1 MGEKTINKNDIRETA
16 MFLFLL
22 GLVERPGLCQECEIL
37 KTFIDKHKYTASAP
51 DSTISFW
58 NTVDSKYK
66 LPLKPLFRLEKHELP
81 CMSFKINC
89 LYHFNKIA
97 NYLDDSVKNY
107 NAIKSKIDSNPDNNI
122 DVLKSCLG
130 NSAELRK
137 QTWDAYSSLTDLPY
151 CCVRLVNKWK
161 EISKVFELPPCP
173 FKKTKSP
180 FNYDDTNDIYEPFR
194 NYLVE
199 YNSYSKIMISLLQE
213 YLHLLHLGQKSTL
226 ILDQYGY
233 RPEKLNDDLNW
244 KSLESYN
251 LQAIDLSSQL
261 EVRLFLWPENM
272 QHKECNRL
280 KNTIFNALFEIPNL
294 AEFISTDRPLKILSM
309 RSGYFLTIYQSDATH
324 TDEFPDLFKAYPVIN
339 LFCVEGKLL
348 TQKILYENDGKND
361 LNINLKNDNSCLLLV
376 HDDTKK
382 RKKWLEKWKE
392 QKKLK
397 RYIELKKTD
406 GENLFSTIANLIE
419 SEKSND
425 DSKELGSE
433 KNIPGLT
440 RFFDEERYKSLR
452 YMTILLE
459 MAIDVYFGLENNL
472 ESEPAG
478 FKFIYNS
485 VYEQKQRDLK
495 DILAFKRVVEVLI
508 HRSPKKIEFEDIP
521 KHFLQPTMTRT
532 GKRLATSWFVG
543 KDGHNTRN
551 AAVLMVLGK
560 AVIKFIQKSIIT
572 EETCIVKEIRNI
584 DDRLRRLEDK
594 VLQITALDE
603 KRSGKKNKRNISY
616 EDRRNIPDEDLRK
629 ALLGGTKNK

>member
-1 MGEKTINKNDIRETA
+1 MGKKTINKKKLREHA
-16 MFLFLL
+16 MFLFHW
-22 GLVERPGLCQECEIL
+22 GLVERPGLCHKCEIL

-58 NTVDSKYK
+58 KTVDSKYK

-89 LYHFNKIA
+89 LYHLNKIA
-97 NYLDDSVKNY
+97 NYLDDSVKKY
-107 NAIKSKIDSNPDNNI
+107 NEIKSKIDSNPDNNI
-122 DVLKSCLG
+122 DELKSCLG
-130 NSAELRK
+130 SSAELRQ
-137 QTWDAYSSLTDLPY
+137 QTWDAFSSLTDLP
-151 CCVRLVNKWK
+151 CGCVRLVNKWEK
-161 EISKVFELPPCP
+161 ISKVFELPPRP
-173 FKKTKSP
+173 YKNKKTP
-180 FNYDDTNDIYEPFR
+180 FNCDDTNDIYEQYR
-194 NYLVE
+194 NSLVE
-199 YNSYSKIMISLLQE
+199 YNSYSKMMISLLQE
-213 YLHLLHLGQKSTL
+213 YLQLLCLGQKSTL
-226 ILDQYGY
+226 ILDKYGY
-233 RPEKLNDDLNW
+233 RPEKLSDDLNW

-309 RSGYFLTIYQSDATH
+309 RSGYFLTIYQPEATH
-324 TDEFPDLFKAYPVIN
+324 TDEFTDLFKAYPVIN

-361 LNINLKNDNSCLLLV
+361 LKINLKNDNSCLLVV

-397 RYIELKKTD
+397 HYIELTKTEN
-406 GENLFSTIANLIE
+406 ENLFSRITDLIE
-419 SEKSND
+419 NEKLND
-425 DSKELGSE
+425 GSSHPY
-433 KNIPGLT
+433 IPGITSL
-440 RFFDEERYKSLR
+440 FDEERYKSFH
-452 YMTILLE
+452 YITILIE
-459 MAIDVYFGLENNL
+459 MARNIYFGTDNNS
-472 ESEPAG
+472 ESEPG
-478 FKFIYNS
+478 FLNYIARCEFERKKQEI
-485 VYEQKQRDLK
+485 QK
-495 DILAFKRVVEVLI
+495 ILSFAPVVEVLI
-508 HRSPKKIEFEDIP
+508 RRSLNKIKFEDVP
-521 KHFLQPTMTRT
+521 KHFLQPTMART
-532 GKRLATSWFVG
+532 GNRLAMSWFVAN
-543 KDGHNTRN
+543 DGHNTRN

-560 AVIKFIQKSIIT
+560 AVIKFIQKGIIT

>member
-1 MGEKTINKNDIRETA
+1 MR
-16 MFLFLL
+16 
-22 GLVERPGLCQECEIL
+22 V
-37 KTFIDKHKYTASAP
+37 DK
-51 DSTISFW
+51 
-58 NTVDSKYK
+58 
-66 LPLKPLFRLEKHELP
+66 
-81 CMSFKINC
+81 
-89 LYHFNKIA
+89 
-97 NYLDDSVKNY
+97 
-107 NAIKSKIDSNPDNNI
+107 
-122 DVLKSCLG
+122 
-130 NSAELRK
+130 
-137 QTWDAYSSLTDLPY
+137 
-151 CCVRLVNKWK
+151 
-161 EISKVFELPPCP
+161 LPPCP
-173 FKKTKSP
+173 FKKTKFP
-180 FNYDDTNDIYEPFR
+180 FNCDDTNDIYEPYR
-194 NYLVE
+194 NSLVE
-199 YNSYSKIMISLLQE
+199 YNSYSKMMISMLQE
-213 YLHLLHLGQKSTL
+213 YLQLLRLGQKSTL
-226 ILDQYGY
+226 ILDKYGY
-233 RPEKLNDDLNW
+233 RPEKLSDDLNW
-244 KSLESYN
+244 KPLESYN

-261 EVRLFLWPENM
+261 EVRLFLWPDNM
-272 QHKECNRL
+272 QNKEHRRL

-294 AEFISTDRPLKILSM
+294 AEFISTDRPLKIFSM
-309 RSGYFLTIYQSDATH
+309 RSGYFLTIYKPDATH

-361 LNINLKNDNSCLLLV
+361 LKINLKNDNSCLLVV

-406 GENLFSTIANLIE
+406 GKNLFSTIANLIE

-425 DSKELGSE
+425 DSQELGSE

-459 MAIDVYFGLENNL
+459 MAIDVYFGVENNL
-472 ESEPAG
+472 ESKPAG

-543 KDGHNTRN
+543 KDGHKHNTRN
-551 AAVLMVLGK
+551 AAILVALGN
-560 AVIKFIQKSIIT
+560 AVIDFIQNGIIT
-572 EETCIVKEIRNI
+572 EEKHIATKIRNI
-584 DDRLRRLEDK
+584 DDRLRRLEDRI
-594 VLQITALDE
+594 LQINSSDGE
-603 KRSGKKNKRNISY
+603 KAGIKHRRNISY
-616 EDRRNIPDEDLRK
+616 DDRKKIPNEELRE
-629 ALLGGTKNK
+629 ALLVGNLKQKK